1 MKLRKDTYNS
11 GVALWKKFFMG
22 TLTAIFAVW
31 LNGCVSD
38 DVTPTPNIEPDTPSS
53 FYLTLNVSLPWSG
66 NSRSTTTDGGN
77 SSADPQGGRTN
88 ENKITSAYIYIFNK
102 SDNDKKLLGYFYAA
116 GDIMINTKAS
126 DAEYSL
132 VAKIEDYQLLQMA
145 GKELSLY
152 VVANNGNM
160 SQTYFSNEESML
172 DAKFNASAL
181 GAAPVKAFGT
191 GGNGQE
197 CPMSNKN
204 EFIIDLTK
212 VKLADNE
219 SDDAKQSKL
228 LEIIRRL
235 FTGKFKD
242 GDKEGVLWD
251 VSKKV
256 DGLYE
261 GAEALELERS
271 VARIDYKP
279 GKGDNLPDN
288 VYKLEGAKLDGGN
301 VYLKIVSMQL
311 FNISKEAF
319 IFRHTAKGDLT
330 AGKAE
335 NKEAFGVENGYSS
348 GTVYNWVYDTDWDY
362 KNNAVTE
369 NGALKSGD
377 TPYFLNQPQTEEITG
392 SNDYDW
398 IVPGTEAY
406 TTMEA
411 LSNGTKVEDY
421 YPWYYIMEN
430 TLPSTDK
437 MNLQLSTGIVFRV
450 ALCDESGTIITGSAP
465 KRITLANYKYKEI
478 QPSKANEK
486 ENEPAGYYL
495 TYKYLIEHNRNKS
508 GVIGEDGAIQDK
520 APMQIGIVRNNIYQI
535 SVSSFSNIPSPEE
548 PDNFAIAVQVKV
560 LPWVKHDIEINW

>member
-1 MKLRKDTYNS
+1 MKLRKDTYYS
-11 GVALWKKFFMG
+11 GVALWKKFFIG

-38 DVTPTPNIEPDTPSS
+38 EVTPTPNIEPDTPSS
-53 FYLTLNVSLPWSG
+53 FYLTLNVSLPSSG
-66 NSRSTTTDGGN
+66 NSRSTTTDEGN
-77 SSADPQGGRTN
+77 SSDKPKEGREN

-102 SDNDKKLLGYFYAA
+102 ADNKLLGYFYAS
-116 GDIMINTKAS
+116 GDDMIKTKAS
-126 DAEYSL
+126 DAKYSL

-160 SQTYFSNEESML
+160 PQTYFNNEESL
-172 DAKFNASAL
+172 LEAKLNATAL
-181 GAAPVKAFGT
+181 EAAPVKAFGT
-191 GGNGQE
+191 DGNGQE
-197 CPMSNKN
+197 CPMSNKK
-204 EFIIDLTK
+204 EFSIDLTK
-212 VKLADNE
+212 VKLPDGE

-228 LEIIRRL
+228 LEIIRGL
-235 FTGKFKD
+235 FTDPLEDKD
-242 GDKEGVLWD
+242 GVLWD

-279 GKGDNLPDN
+279 GKSASDLPDN
-288 VYKLEGAKLDGGN
+288 VYKLEGAKLDGRD

-319 IFRHTAKGDLT
+319 IFRHTAEGDLT
-330 AGKAE
+330 AGEAAK
-335 NKEAFGVENGYSS
+335 KKAFGVENGYSS
-348 GTVYNWVYDTDWDY
+348 GTVYNWVYDTDWGY
-362 KNNAVTE
+362 KNNAETE

-398 IVPGTEAY
+398 IVPGTKAY
-406 TTMEA
+406 TTMEV
-411 LSNGTKVEDY
+411 LSEGPIIEGY
-421 YPWYYIMEN
+421 YPWYYVMEN

-450 ALCDESGTIITGSAP
+450 ALCEMNGNLITGTDS
-465 KRITLANYKYKEI
+465 KRITLADYRYKVI
-478 QPSKANEK
+478 QPSNANEK
-486 ENEPAGYYL
+486 GNEPAGYYL
-495 TYKYLIEHNRNKS
+495 TYKYLIEHNRNKF